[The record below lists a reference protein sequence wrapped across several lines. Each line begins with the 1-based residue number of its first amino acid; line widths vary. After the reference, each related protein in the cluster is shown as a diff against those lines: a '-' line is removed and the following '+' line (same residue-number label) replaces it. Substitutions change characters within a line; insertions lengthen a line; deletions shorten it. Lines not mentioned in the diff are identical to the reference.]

1 MTGADAPVFFQVRY
15 NPFMKWNHVIGII
28 FCSLAII
35 ILIVSIWPISSFS
48 SHIDF
53 SLPDDLSGKLEFI
66 QPRQMRVGDE
76 AEISLKVVFNQ
87 DHADSVPLTL
97 FSKLELDNLE
107 VTPREEGK
115 VTVDPS
121 KPVVYIWKVIPHN
134 AGTYNGTLWLF
145 AESNTGDRDLILAR
159 PIELVAKSLFG
170 VSYQMAR
177 IIGFIGLIT
186 AFFIIFF
193 PIIWQKL
200 RSLTYNLM

>member
-1 MTGADAPVFFQVRY
+1 
-15 NPFMKWNHVIGII
+15 II

-66 QPRQMRVGDE
+66 QPSQMRVGDE

-87 DHADSVPLTL
+87 DHADSAPLTL

-107 VTPREEGK
+107 LTPREEGK

-159 PIELVAKSLFG
+159 PIELVAKTLFG

-177 IIGFIGLIT
+177 IIGFTGLST
-186 AFFIIFF
+186 AIFLIFF
-193 PIIWQKL
+193 PIIFQKL
-200 RSLTYNLM
+200 RGLAYNLM